1 MTHRCSF
8 LLLFLFIS
16 TSTSTSTST
25 AVDLSTTLNIS
36 DLCLYSP
43 NLSSLPSDRLTV
55 LISAY
60 HPSRSA
66 LLRRLTLS
74 YSSLPFI
81 SSIVILWSNPSSP
94 PPTLPPHP
102 KLHLLPLPSSSLNLR
117 FLPLPSPLLLS
128 RFIAIA
134 DDDISPSPH
143 SLSLALS
150 LLSRRPLS
158 LLGFFPRSH
167 ALDLHSKSWIYTLH
181 PDRYSIVL
189 TKLMLL
195 RADYLHKY
203 SCWNKLSPARA
214 VVDRHRNCEDILMN
228 FVAAMESG
236 EGPLLVGGR
245 VRDYGDPRNRGK
257 GETEIGRVGLSSRKE
272 HWESR
277 GNCITEFHRL
287 LGVMPLRYSY
297 GKVVG
302 EIGEQGVCRKAG
314 RLVLC
319 DQD

>member
-1 MTHRCSF
+1 
-8 LLLFLFIS
+8 
-16 TSTSTSTST
+16 
-25 AVDLSTTLNIS
+25 
-36 DLCLYSP
+36 
-43 NLSSLPSDRLTV
+43 
-55 LISAY
+55 
-60 HPSRSA
+60 
-66 LLRRLTLS
+66 
-74 YSSLPFI
+74 
-81 SSIVILWSNPSSP
+81 
-94 PPTLPPHP
+94 
-102 KLHLLPLPSSSLNLR
+102 
-117 FLPLPSPLLLS
+117 LLLS
-128 RFIAIA
+128 RFILIS

-150 LLSRRPLS
+150 LANQHPLS

-167 ALDLHSKSWIYTLH
+167 AFDLPSKSWIYTLH
-181 PDRYSIVL
+181 SDRYSILL

-203 SCWNKLSPARA
+203 SCWTRLSPARA
-214 VVDRHRNCEDILMN
+214 VVDRERNCEDILMN

-272 HWESR
+272 HWGRR
-277 GNCITEFHRL
+277 GSCITEFHRL

-302 EIGEQGVCRKAG
+302 EIGEQGVCKKSG
-314 RLVLC
+314 KLVFC
-319 DQD
+319 DED